1 MERIAGLREYVTCK
15 QYRSALGLP
24 DEVTEEY
31 SLLAQG
37 EYNRN
42 YLFTHPVTGK
52 KHQLR
57 LHMSALGA
65 PIYND
70 AFYPSVND
78 DVADDYQK
86 PLQLLASEL
95 TFVDPVSGVKR
106 HFKSE
111 QRLLW

>member
-1 MERIAGLREYVTCK
+1 
-15 QYRSALGLP
+15 
-24 DEVTEEY
+24 
-31 SLLAQG
+31 
-37 EYNRN
+37 
-42 YLFTHPVTGK
+42 
-52 KHQLR
+52 
-57 LHMSALGA
+57 MSALGA